1 MAQSINIKIAERTY
15 LLKANSPEHEELIR
29 KAADDINR
37 KIGFYQDK
45 FPGKSMVEILSF
57 VALNVCM
64 ASIGLQNQAK
74 EMNEAEANLAKELE
88 GYLENIDKN
97 SR

>member
-1 MAQSINIKIAERTY
+1 MAQSINIKIAEKTY
-15 LLKANSPEHEELIR
+15 PLKVTSPEHEELIR

-37 KIGFYQDK
+37 KVNYYLEK

-57 VALNVCM
+57 VSLNVCM
-64 ASIGLQNQAK
+64 ANFGLRKQLK
-74 EMNEAEANLAKELE
+74 EMSEEVDGLCGELQ
-88 GYLENIDKN
+88 GYLDTIDKN

>member
-1 MAQSINIKIAERTY
+1 MAQSINIKIAERVY
-15 LLKANSPEHEELIR
+15 PLKVTSPEHEEVIR
-29 KAADDINR
+29 KAAEDINR
-37 KIGFYQDK
+37 KVNYYLEK

-64 ASIGLQNQAK
+64 ANIGLQKQYREAK
-74 EMNEAEANLAKELE
+74 EDMDGFCRELQS
-88 GYLENIDKN
+88 YLENIDQD

>member
-15 LLKANSPEHEELIR
+15 PLKVNSPEHEEVIR

-37 KIGFYQDK
+37 KVNFYLEK

-64 ASIGLQNQAK
+64 ANIGLLNQVK
-74 EMNEAEANLAKELE
+74 EMNEAEGNLAKELE
-88 GYLENIDKN
+88 GYLEDIDKN

>member
-1 MAQSINIKIAERTY
+1 MAQSIKIKIAERTY
-15 LLKANSPEHEELIR
+15 PLKVNSPEHEEVIR

-37 KIGFYQDK
+37 KVNFYLDK

-64 ASIGLQNQAK
+64 TNISLQDQAK